1 MASGNGCANEF
12 VKTYAHASESQELDA
27 VGEAV
32 ELSGAGG
39 AGM

>member
-1 MASGNGCANEF
+1 MASGNGCADEF
-12 VKTYAHASESQELDA
+12 VNAYAHASESQELDA

-32 ELSGAGG
+32 ELPGAQS